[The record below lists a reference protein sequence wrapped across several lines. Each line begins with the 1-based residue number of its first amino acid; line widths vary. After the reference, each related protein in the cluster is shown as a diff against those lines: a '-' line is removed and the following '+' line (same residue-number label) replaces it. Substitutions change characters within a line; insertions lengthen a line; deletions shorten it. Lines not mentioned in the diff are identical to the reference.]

1 MTGAKLDS
9 SGTTL
14 AVVAACQALGYYDVH
29 LALSEDHTWVV
40 FGERGE
46 ETVEVTW
53 HGKGNEDKRGIPVT
67 EEVYSKSW
75 LYVNGRP
82 VISNRHMEVSMF
94 YVCDYDCE

>member
-1 MTGAKLDS
+1 MLNFSLLNVDINCFS
-9 SGTTL
+9 
-14 AVVAACQALGYYDVH
+14 
-29 LALSEDHTWVV
+29 
-40 FGERGE
+40 
-46 ETVEVTW
+46 
-53 HGKGNEDKRGIPVT
+53 GKGNEDKRGIPVT